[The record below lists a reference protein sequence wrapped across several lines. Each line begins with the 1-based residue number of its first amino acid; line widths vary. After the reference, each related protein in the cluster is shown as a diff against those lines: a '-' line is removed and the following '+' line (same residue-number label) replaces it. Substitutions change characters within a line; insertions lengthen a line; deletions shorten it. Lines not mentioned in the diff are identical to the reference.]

1 MVSYESLYDISETI
15 KAALIA
21 ASDENDADTINL
33 IKQRPF
39 GGIHILMTGD
49 LYQLKPI
56 TGTALFNN
64 FESDKVATVRG
75 RAIWHS
81 MTDYYELTEACRYL
95 DGNNSILAAFLSS
108 ARKGVVKDELLKEI
122 NARYCMSTSE
132 AITKT
137 HEKAIWM
144 ANTKIEVAEINEIC
158 YNNLIKQNK
167 ISYTIIA
174 EHVPGNAMVAHPSE
188 KTREELFK
196 YDNDQIPLSH
206 LDIAYGSRMSINQN
220 LATQAKVFNGA
231 IGTVRGNN
239 TTNIN

>member
-1 MVSYESLYDISETI
+1 MFMFVSGEGGTGKSRLIADVAENTRLIFGKTKGLFGSVLIMAPTATAASGISGFTWQSVLKKSRYKNKGKSIKKLQTIGNNLKGVKLIITDEISMVSYESLYDISETI

-56 TGTALFNN
+56 TGTAIFNN

-108 ARKGVVKDELLKEI
+108 ARKGVVKEEPLKEI
-122 NARYCMSTSE
+122 NARYCMSTSK

-144 ANTKIEVAEINEIC
+144 ANTK
-158 YNNLIKQNK
+158 
-167 ISYTIIA
+167 
-174 EHVPGNAMVAHPSE
+174 
-188 KTREELFK
+188 
-196 YDNDQIPLSH
+196 
-206 LDIAYGSRMSINQN
+206 
-220 LATQAKVFNGA
+220 
-231 IGTVRGNN
+231 
-239 TTNIN
+239 